1 MSSRDPAIGGAS
13 AGGAAFLAGARG
25 SSRSAGGAS
34 AARLTCLAVDADL
47 SALISPR
54 WLRRAPARG
63 DDHLIRPLAMQRFGD
78 FVFARFRRVVFD
90 VDGSLDPIRFAF
102 HLALS
107 RR

>member
-1 MSSRDPAIGGAS
+1 
-13 AGGAAFLAGARG
+13 
-25 SSRSAGGAS
+25 
-34 AARLTCLAVDADL
+34 
-47 SALISPR
+47 
-54 WLRRAPARG
+54 
-63 DDHLIRPLAMQRFGD
+63 MQRFGD